1 MKTEYRTIRARASAE
16 MIERRSRFI
25 AHVLP
30 VQTEQEALAFI
41 NALRSEYY
49 DATHNVY
56 AYIIDENNICRY
68 SDDGE
73 PSGTAGIPVLDVL
86 RKENL
91 TNLCVVVTRY
101 FGGILLGGGGLVRAY
116 GASAKLGVDAGGI
129 ITRVLCDVV
138 EVSCDYTLLGKLRY
152 EAEQRGH
159 TIKEIAYTDKAQM
172 YVYTK
177 TDETDAFLKA
187 MCEAS
192 NGRAV
197 CGATEQDY
205 LDL

>member
-116 GASAKLGVDAGGI
+116 GASAKLGVDAAGI

-159 TIKEIAYTDKAQM
+159 TIKGITYTDRAQL
-172 YVYTK
+172 YVFTK
-177 TDETDAFLKA
+177 THETEGFLKA

-197 CGATEQDY
+197 CTRLEQEY